1 MDVLH
6 IFITVALVAFVLYLI
21 IKSAIEGE
29 RRRRFRKENRESQF
43 SGSAIKEK
51 KGFWASLFSGLFKS
65 KAESLGESGERTV
78 SSYLED
84 LPHEDYLV
92 FNDLLIRNG
101 DYTTQIDHLIISR
114 FGVFVLETK
123 NIHGKVYGSGNKEFW
138 SQYLPD
144 WGYKRYGSTQEHE
157 IRNPLW
163 QNAGHI
169 KSVRRLVFGSNVP
182 VYGIVIFPSETEVHV
197 TSEMPVLKMWEVV
210 PYIKQY
216 REEILSTDQIGFYR
230 RRLLEVISRTE
241 SDRKYHLENISHNK
255 DRRNAAIASGRCP
268 LCGGQLV
275 LRNGKYGQFWGCSNY
290 PKCKYT
296 LQNKPS

>member
-1 MDVLH
+1 MEVFQY
-6 IFITVALVAFVLYLI
+6 IFVVAIIALVLYAI
-21 IKSAIEGE
+21 IKAAIDGE
-29 RRRRFRKENRESQF
+29 RRRRFRKKNRENQY
-43 SGSAIKEK
+43 SGSAIKAK
-51 KGFWASLFSGLFKS
+51 KGFWASLFSGTFKNR
-65 KAESLGESGERTV
+65 AEALGEFGERTV

-84 LPHEDYLV
+84 LPCEDYLV
-92 FNDLLIRNG
+92 FNDLLIKDGNH
-101 DYTTQIDHLIISR
+101 TTQIDHIVISR
-114 FGVFVLETK
+114 YGVFVLETK

-157 IRNPLW
+157 VRNPLW

-169 KSVRRLVFGSNVP
+169 KSVRKLVFGSDVP

-197 TSEMPVLKMWEVV
+197 TAELPVLKMWEVV

-216 REEILSTDQIGFYR
+216 QDIVLLYEQMDSFK
-230 RRLLEVISRTE
+230 RRLLEVSSRSE
-241 SDRKYHLENISHNK
+241 SDRKHHLENISRNK

-290 PKCKYT
+290 PDCKYT
-296 LQNKPS
+296 LQK